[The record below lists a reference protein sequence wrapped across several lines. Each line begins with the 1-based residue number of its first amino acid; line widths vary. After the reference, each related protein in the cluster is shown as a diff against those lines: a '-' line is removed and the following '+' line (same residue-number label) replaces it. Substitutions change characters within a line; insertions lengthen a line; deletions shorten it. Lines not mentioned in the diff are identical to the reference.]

1 MFQHIPPYAGDPI
14 LSLMEQ
20 FNADPRAEKVNL
32 SIGLYY
38 NEDSIVPQLET
49 IIEAQ
54 KRIAPKN
61 IKPNFIYQ
69 WKVLNL
75 TVMRFKRYCL
85 VQIALQFNKV
95 VLLPSKRLVVQVH

>member
-54 KRIAPKN
+54 NVLHLKN
-61 IKPNFIYQ
+61 TQTKLYLPMEGFKPYRDAIQ
-69 WKVLNL
+69 
-75 TVMRFKRYCL
+75 
-85 VQIALQFNKV
+85 ALLFGAK
-95 VLLPSKRLVVQVH
+95 

>member
-1 MFQHIPPYAGDPI
+1 MKGLFDVSTYPPYAGDPI

-20 FNADPRAEKVNL
+20 FNADTRSEKVNL

-54 KRIAPKN
+54 KRIEPKN
-61 IKPNFIYQ
+61 GKTKLYLPMEGFKPYREAIQAHFYLAQ
-69 WKVLNL
+69 TAQQLKLAVL
-75 TVMRFKRYCL
+75 
-85 VQIALQFNKV
+85 
-95 VLLPSKRLVVQVH
+95 

>member
-38 NEDSIVPQLET
+38 NEDSIVPQLDT

-61 IKPNFIYQ
+61 GKT
-69 WKVLNL
+69 KL
-75 TVMRFKRYCL
+75 YCW
-85 VQIALQFNKV
+85 VQIALPCNKAV
-95 VLLPSKRLVVQVH
+95 R